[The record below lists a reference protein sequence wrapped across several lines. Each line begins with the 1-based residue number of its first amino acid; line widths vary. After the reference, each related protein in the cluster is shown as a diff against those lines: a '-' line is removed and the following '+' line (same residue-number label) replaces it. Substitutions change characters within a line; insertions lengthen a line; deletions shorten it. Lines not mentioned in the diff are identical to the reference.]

1 MNTEN
6 EQRTE
11 QDFKVAGS
19 VEQRKQSPHW
29 ALMLSI
35 WYEFIYGLS
44 SFLNLTTRYNHCIRP
59 HLRYFKCAVQS
70 THIRMFPEVL
80 L

>member
-44 SFLNLTTRYNHCIRP
+44 
-59 HLRYFKCAVQS
+59 
-70 THIRMFPEVL
+70 
-80 L
+80 